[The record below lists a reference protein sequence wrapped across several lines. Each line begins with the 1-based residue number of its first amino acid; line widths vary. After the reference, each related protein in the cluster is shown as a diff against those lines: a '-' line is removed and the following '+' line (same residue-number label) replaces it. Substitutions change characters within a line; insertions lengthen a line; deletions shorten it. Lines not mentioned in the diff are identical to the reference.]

1 MMNTSRMPL
10 LLASVLMAAQA
21 AAGTSF
27 RLEIGPAVADTSAGK
42 VKNAVLLVRPL
53 LCGDPASVR
62 ITATAEGIVNGARQ
76 SVPLKL
82 VALPTPG
89 VHAVQR
95 QWPDGQWVIHL
106 SGTCPQPKAGAST
119 IVPLTGTGTD
129 TRFSRPKTQVLRE
142 PATKA
147 QVEAALAEV
156 ARGDS

>member
-1 MMNTSRMPL
+1 MMNTSRML
-10 LLASVLMAAQA
+10 ILLASMLVAVQV

-42 VKNAVLLVRPL
+42 VKNAVLLVRPQV
-53 LCGDPASVR
+53 CEDPASVR
-62 ITATAEGIVNGARQ
+62 ITATAEGFVNGTRQ
-76 SVPLKL
+76 SVPLRL

-106 SGTCPQPKAGAST
+106 SGTCPKPNAAAST
-119 IVPLTGTGTD
+119 IVPLTGTGAA
-129 TRFSRPKTQVLRE
+129 FSRAKTQVLRE

-147 QVEAALAEV
+147 QVESALTEV